1 MQRVLPSD
9 LAGKANG
16 KETPAGTQILAPLM
30 VFLSQ
35 LPGHVTLA
43 WGSGLKP
50 RVMPPWGT
58 TCPTLGNK
66 FAKSIA

>member
-30 VFLSQ
+30 AFLSHH
-35 LPGHVTLA
+35 PGHVTWA
-43 WGSGLKP
+43 WGSGLTP

-66 FAKSIA
+66 FAKSAA